1 MDNNVDLLLERAV
14 GAGHVSGVVAM
25 AAAGGEV
32 TYSGGFGSCPTGG
45 VTPDT
50 EFSLR
55 ALVRPVLAVAAL
67 RLVDA
72 GLLRLDDP
80 LDRVLPELAGLRR
93 LTGFDAA
100 HEPQYRPAKASVTLR
115 GLLSH
120 TSGLL
125 PGTGTGTG
133 TGTGAGTGAG
143 TAAGS
148 VAFEPGTRWL
158 YNADPRP
165 VGRVIER
172 VSGRPL
178 ADWLRAEVFEPLG
191 MRHTGLDG
199 AGGSGDAVSA
209 GGADGLA
216 FYSTPRDYFAF
227 VGALLR
233 GEPALLSRH
242 SGDLLR
248 RNQIGSL
255 TAPRVLG
262 LGPVRMPSE
271 INFYPEVRL
280 YPAAARKW
288 SLGFMLTVEPV
299 PGGPDAGSLT
309 CAGGRGAYCWLDPAT
324 GVTGLLFA
332 RCAPGGPDRT
342 EALFGEFQ
350 SSVYAGLASGRGHG
364 RRRRSVF
371 ESLFQGW
378 SSDVWLTWW
387 PM

>member
-1 MDNNVDLLLERAV
+1 MDNVDLLLERAV
-14 GAGHVSGVVAM
+14 DAGHVSGVVAM
-25 AAAGGEV
+25 AAAGGRV
-32 TYSGGFGSCPTGG
+32 TYSGGFGSCASGG
-45 VTPDT
+45 VTLDA
-50 EFSLR
+50 EFPLS
-55 ALVRPVLAVAAL
+55 AMVRPVLAVAAL

-80 LDRVLPELAGLRR
+80 LDRLLPELAGLRR
-93 LTGFDAA
+93 LTGFDAT
-100 HEPQYRPAKASVTLR
+100 HGPQFRPARGSVTLR
-115 GLLSH
+115 RLLSH

-125 PGTGTGTG
+125 PGTG
-133 TGTGAGTGAG
+133 AGTGAG
-143 TAAGS
+143 T

-158 YNADPRP
+158 YNADLGP

-191 MRHTGLDG
+191 MRHTGFDSAG
-199 AGGSGDAVSA
+199 GCGGSG
-209 GGADGLA
+209 ADGMG

-233 GEPALLSRH
+233 GEPALLSRQ

-332 RCAPGGPDRT
+332 RCARRGPDRT

-350 SSVYAGLASGRGHG
+350 ASVYASLAPAPGHG

-371 ESLFQGW
+371 ENLFQGW

>member
-1 MDNNVDLLLERAV
+1 MDNVDLLLERAV
-14 GAGHVSGVVAM
+14 GAGHVAGVVAM
-25 AAAGGEV
+25 ASAGGRV
-32 TYSGGFGSCPTGG
+32 TYSGGFGSCATGS

-50 EFSLR
+50 EFALR
-55 ALVRPVLAVAAL
+55 AMARPVLAVAAL

-93 LTGFDAA
+93 LTGFDAE
-100 HEPQYRPAKASVTLR
+100 HEPRYRPARGAVTMR
-115 GLLSH
+115 RLLSH

-125 PGTGTGTG
+125 AGTVP
-133 TGTGAGTGAG
+133 GAGT
-143 TAAGS
+143 

-158 YNADPRP
+158 YNADLRP
-165 VGRVIER
+165 LGRVIER
-172 VSGRPL
+172 VAGRPL
-178 ADWLRAEVFEPLG
+178 ADWVRAEVFEPLG
-191 MRHTGLDG
+191 MRQTGFDASG
-199 AGGSGDAVSA
+199 ARGA
-209 GGADGLA
+209 GGADGMG
-216 FYSTPRDYFAF
+216 FYSTPRDYFEFA
-227 VGALLR
+227 GALLR
-233 GEPALLSRH
+233 GEPALLSRQ

-262 LGPVRMPSE
+262 LSPVRMPSE

-309 CAGGRGAYCWLDPAT
+309 CAGGRGTYCWLDPAT

-350 SSVYAGLASGRGHG
+350 SSVYASLATEPGHG

>member
-1 MDNNVDLLLERAV
+1 MDNVDLLLERAV

-25 AAAGGEV
+25 ASVGGRV
-32 TYSGGFGSCPTGG
+32 TYSGGFGSCAAGG

-50 EFSLR
+50 EFPLR
-55 ALVRPVLAVAAL
+55 AMARPVLAVAAL

-80 LDRVLPELAGLRR
+80 LDRVLPELASLRR
-93 LTGFDAA
+93 LTGFDAT
-100 HEPQYRPAKASVTLR
+100 HEPRYRPARGAVTLR
-115 GLLSH
+115 RLLSH

-125 PGTGTGTG
+125 
-133 TGTGAGTGAG
+133 TGAAAG
-143 TAAGS
+143 T

-158 YNADPRP
+158 HNSDLRP
-165 VGRVIER
+165 LGRVIER
-172 VSGRPL
+172 VSARPL
-178 ADWLRAEVFEPLG
+178 AEWVHGEVLVPLG
-191 MRHTGLDG
+191 MRQTGFDLAHVSG
-199 AGGSGDAVSA
+199 SGGSGE
-209 GGADGLA
+209 ADGLG
-216 FYSTPRDYFAF
+216 FYSTPRDYLKFA
-227 VGALLR
+227 GALLC
-233 GEPALLSRH
+233 GEPALLSRQ

-262 LGPVRMPSE
+262 LEQVRMPGE

-299 PGGPDAGSLT
+299 PGGPVAGSLT
-309 CAGGRGAYCWLDPAT
+309 CAGGRGAYCWLDPST

-342 EALFGEFQ
+342 EALFSQFQ
-350 SSVYAGLASGRGHG
+350 SSVYTSLAAAPGSG

>member
-1 MDNNVDLLLERAV
+1 MDSVDLLLERAV

-25 AAAGGEV
+25 AAAGGQV
-32 TYSGGFGSCPTGG
+32 TYSGGFGSCASGG
-45 VTPDT
+45 VTLDA
-50 EFSLR
+50 EFPLS
-55 ALVRPVLAVAAL
+55 ALARPVLAVAAL

-80 LDRVLPELAGLRR
+80 LERVLPELAGLRR
-93 LTGFDAA
+93 LTGFNAA
-100 HEPQYRPAKASVTLR
+100 YEPQFRPARGSVTLR
-115 GLLSH
+115 RLLSH
-120 TSGLL
+120 TSGLVTG
-125 PGTGTGTG
+125 PGV
-133 TGTGAGTGAG
+133 GTGADTGAG
-143 TAAGS
+143 A

-158 YNADPRP
+158 YNADLRP
-165 VGRVIER
+165 LGRVIER

-178 ADWLRAEVFEPLG
+178 ADWLRTEVFEPLG
-191 MRHTGLDG
+191 MRHTGMGEARD
-199 AGGSGDAVSA
+199 AGGSD
-209 GGADGLA
+209 GADGLG
-216 FYSTPRDYFAF
+216 FYSTPRDYFDF

-233 GEPALLSRH
+233 GEPALLSRQ

-342 EALFGEFQ
+342 EVLFGEFQ
-350 SSVYAGLASGRGHG
+350 SSVYASLAAAPGQG